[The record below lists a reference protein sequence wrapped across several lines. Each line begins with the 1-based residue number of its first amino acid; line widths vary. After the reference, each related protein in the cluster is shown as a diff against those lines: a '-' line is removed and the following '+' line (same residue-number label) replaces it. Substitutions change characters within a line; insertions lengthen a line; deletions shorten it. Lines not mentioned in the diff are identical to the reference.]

1 MLSVLNRS
9 GPRAPQTVLVST
21 TTNVLYLPAGSCRLV
36 GPHGNA
42 CTERMKAMVLGMTDT
57 ALYGHYFVFGVL
69 HRTRGYTGARR
80 RNLRLDFPLSL
91 ALVRSISFSLSLS
104 LALPRLWQAAHHGCL
119 QTTDAQR
126 RGDLVHVVHHRPTT
140 GVDPCC
146 GTMKTACRTYTGGG
160 APAMCSGCCSIL
172 RKD

>member
-1 MLSVLNRS
+1 MHPTGWKQGTMLSVLNRS

-57 ALYGHYFVFGVL
+57 ALYGYYFVFGVL

-80 RNLRLDFPLSL
+80 RNLRRCPFLLARAPSRFPFLSCAR
-91 ALVRSISFSLSLS
+91 ALHLSLS
-104 LALPRLWQAAHHGCL
+104 LLLSLAIGKLHTMDVYKQLTRNVAAIWFTSCITGL
-119 QTTDAQR
+119 R
-126 RGDLVHVVHHRPTT
+126 RV
-140 GVDPCC
+140 
-146 GTMKTACRTYTGGG
+146 
-160 APAMCSGCCSIL
+160 
-172 RKD
+172 